1 MAVATLA
8 RPAAPTPAAPPPQAG
23 IWRHVAGVETGPQP
37 REAWRSVMDRICL
50 PYVETGREPST
61 PRGQVLW
68 MASEGGTEFTRVDAT
83 PQTIAGRYPKQS
95 NGVWLS
101 ALIAGEAEL
110 EVNGERH
117 AMAPGAILYGPTGA
131 AAAVKYHTSFRQL
144 FVKLQ
149 HATIHPRLLAPS
161 GLKVGRLDPANG
173 STRML
178 FAIMEAAAAAMDDLR
193 PDQLRPLEM
202 AVTEFLVSCLAD
214 QGGASARGGA
224 AGARASLL
232 NRIRQTI
239 EASLSDPDASLEDV
253 AAAHRISPRYLQ
265 KLFKSGD
272 ETFSHYIL
280 ARRLE
285 RCRADLANP
294 MCAQLSISQIC
305 FRWGFNGSAHF
316 SRAFRDRFGLS
327 PREHR
332 KTAAASIQGG

>member
-1 MAVATLA
+1 MAVAA
-8 RPAAPTPAAPPPQAG
+8 FVRHIAPVHPPQAG
-23 IWRHVAGVETGPQP
+23 IWRHVTDVEPGPQP
-37 REAWRSVMDRICL
+37 RDAWRSVMDRICL

-61 PRGQVLW
+61 PHGQVLW

-110 EVNGERH
+110 EVDGERH

-131 AAAVKYHTSFRQL
+131 AAAVKYHTAFRQL

-178 FAIMEAAAAAMDDLR
+178 FAIMEAAAAAMDGLQ

-253 AAAHRISPRYLQ
+253 ALAHRISPRYLQ
-265 KLFKSGD
+265 KLFKSCD
-272 ETFSHYIL
+272 ETFGHYIL

-332 KTAAASIQGG
+332 RAAALSAQGG